1 MAGKDLGALPWFF
14 GITDKPVSN
23 KAGLPR
29 GHSSRISYL
38 LPRLATEARRSRSNS
53 LSVMLYKAL
62 IVGAVDFGSREENQC
77 GRLEHTRDA
86 GERFGRIAPLGTF

>member
-1 MAGKDLGALPWFF
+1 
-14 GITDKPVSN
+14 
-23 KAGLPR
+23 
-29 GHSSRISYL
+29 
-38 LPRLATEARRSRSNS
+38 
-53 LSVMLYKAL
+53 MLYKAL